1 MSDDREVKKAKNDK
15 IPVGDE
21 KTEPNRETEPGE
33 SVRAQV
39 PDPADI
45 VPVPPAMSAAEIDE
59 RAQVVEKLRDERD
72 NTDGDSRREP

>member
-1 MSDDREVKKAKNDK
+1 MSEDREEKPGKV
-15 IPVGDE
+15 VQGDAQ
-21 KTEPNRETEPGE
+21 TEPDRETPEPGE
-33 SVRAQV
+33 PVRAQV

-72 NTDGDSRREP
+72 AAEGDSRREP